1 MPRNKENFYEVLK
14 VDRRATIAEIVAAY
28 HSARA
33 AFARDSV
40 ATYSLF
46 SPDDTQRILAK
57 LDEAYHV
64 LSNVE
69 RKRDY
74 DERLDADG
82 GAEPFNEPTTP
93 EPRGKAAK
101 SEPETAD
108 APPSAASAPPP
119 SVETPAGGPE
129 VVNGAI
135 LKSIREQRQL
145 SIEDVSRITKIPSKF
160 VLAIEQEKIETL
172 PARVYLQGFVKN
184 LATLYRLDPRKTV
197 EAYLKSVETPP
208 PAEVA
213 PPTTETA

>member
-1 MPRNKENFYEVLK
+1 MARNKENLYEVLK
-14 VDRRATIAEIVAAY
+14 VDRRATIAEVVAAY

-69 RKRDY
+69 RKREY
-74 DERLDADG
+74 DERLGSDG
-82 GAEPFNEPTTP
+82 GADFSEPTP
-93 EPRGKAAK
+93 EPAAK
-101 SEPETAD
+101 TTKGESTQ
-108 APPSAASAPPP
+108 ASAPTAAIPP
-119 SVETPAGGPE
+119 VGTPKDAGPD

-145 SIEDVSRITKIPSKF
+145 SVEDVSRITKIPAKF
-160 VLAIEQEKIETL
+160 VFAIEQEKVDSL

-197 EAYLKSVETPP
+197 EAYLKSVDTPP

-213 PPTTETA
+213 PPAPEV

>member
-1 MPRNKENFYEVLK
+1 MARNKETFYEVLK
-14 VDRRATIAEIVAAY
+14 VDRKATIAEIVAAY

-74 DERLDADG
+74 DERLGDG
-82 GAEPFNEPTTP
+82 GAHDVFP
-93 EPRGKAAK
+93 EPAPDSPSKQTKA
-101 SEPETAD
+101 EPAAHSGAPATSVPAPAAD
-108 APPSAASAPPP
+108 LPQ
-119 SVETPAGGPE
+119 GGPD
-129 VVNGAI
+129 VVNGTI

-145 SIEDVSRITKIPSKF
+145 SVEDVSRITKIPSKF
-160 VLAIEQEKIETL
+160 VVAIEQEKVDAL

-197 EAYLKSVETPP
+197 EAYLKSVDAPA
-208 PAEVA
+208 PAEPSA
-213 PPTTETA
+213 PTPEV